1 MFEITVFGFALFV
14 IYLVSG
20 TYFTP
25 VIAAAVTALVF
36 GAAAVVMALM
46 KRTPRAK
53 ELALKAGAFVFLGVL
68 IFAGGR
74 LNNSHARRGA
84 VRLAAVCEAYKA
96 KTGAYPESFGKL
108 VPEYLKDIPAA
119 KFTVTWAQ
127 YRLVDNKIM
136 FVLEPGLLAEGYDL
150 ATKRWHIAEVSEMFP
165 CGAK

>member
-1 MFEITVFGFALFV
+1 MFEITVFGFALLV

-25 VIAAAVTALVF
+25 VIAAIITAGMF
-36 GAAAVVMALM
+36 GAAALVLALM

-53 ELALKAGAFVFLGVL
+53 ELALKAGAFVLFGAL
-68 IFAGGR
+68 IFGCGR
-74 LNNSHARRGA
+74 LNNVHARRGA
-84 VRLAAVCEAYKA
+84 VQLASVCEAYKV
-96 KTGAYPESFGKL
+96 KTGTYPDSFGKL
-108 VPEYLKDIPAA
+108 IPEYLKDIPAA

-150 ATKRWHIAEVSEMFP
+150 ATKKWHIAEVSEMFP
-165 CGAK
+165 RGAE